1 MGAKNSWHLRKGGR
15 YLQILELLRECIENE
30 GFIGLE
36 LTGRRNR
43 DVEYPEKVSVRPI
56 SVRGELSYQI
66 TRHFARKATQANLKS
81 AETLSKISELLPE
94 FRQGRLFTPKSDYLL
109 ITNKRGEV
117 QIQSSP
123 PTRLPIEATHDRKKT
138 YLLPENQPCDF
149 LIRLGVMRPDGKVL
163 ANRYDKFRQI
173 NRFLE
178 IFADAIPDLPEGP
191 LHIVEFG
198 CGKSYLTFAI
208 YYYLRQTLKREA
220 TITGLDLKPD
230 VVAHCESLARELN
243 YEGLSFSCGEIR
255 AFQTEKPVDMMVSL
269 HACDTATDDALAQA
283 IAWQTKAIL
292 CVPCCQHELFR
303 QLNNEL
309 MRPLLKHGILKER
322 LTALITDAI
331 RGERLEQAGYSVQI
345 LEFIETE
352 HTAKNLLIRA
362 IRKPG
367 SLAAPDASE
376 LEAFRA
382 FWLGGRENMR

>member
-1 MGAKNSWHLRKGGR
+1 M
-15 YLQILELLRECIENE
+15 QILELLGECIENE
-30 GFIGLE
+30 TLIGME
-36 LTGRRNR
+36 LTGQRKR
-43 DVEYPEKVSVRPI
+43 EIEQPEKLSVRPI
-56 SVRGELSYQI
+56 FLRGELSYQI
-66 TRHFARKATQANLKS
+66 TRHFARKATQENLKPTE
-81 AETLSKISELLPE
+81 ALAKVSELIPE
-94 FRQGRLFTPKSDYLL
+94 FRQGRLFTPNSDFLL

-123 PTRLPIEATHDRKKT
+123 PTRLPIEAAHDRKKT
-138 YLLPENQPCDF
+138 YLIPENQPCDF

-178 IFADAIPDLPEGP
+178 IFADTIPDLPAGS
-191 LHIVEFG
+191 LHIVDFG

-230 VVAHCESLARELN
+230 VVAHCEALARELN
-243 YEGLSFSCGEIR
+243 YKGLSFSCGEIR
-255 AFQTEKPVDMMVSL
+255 EFQTDKQVDMMVSL
-269 HACDTATDDALAQA
+269 HACDTATDEALAQA
-283 IAWQTKAIL
+283 IAWNAKAIL
-292 CVPCCQHELFR
+292 SVPCCQHELFR

-331 RGERLEQAGYSVQI
+331 RGEKLEQAGYSVQI

-362 IRKPG
+362 IRKTG
-367 SLAAPDASE
+367 STTTPDAAD
-376 LEAFRA
+376 LEPFRA
-382 FWLGGRENMR
+382 FWGLRNLTP